1 MTLFRIFTLVALQ
14 RGQKLNNR
22 QSAKKVLSFLA
33 IRFGILCAITAG
45 YFVIFMV
52 LKSFFAIPLTR
63 FMLTFLLLFTQVI
76 SIISCTVAFN
86 GSMYGSKDN
95 AILLSFPVEYG
106 EVYLSKL
113 VVAYLNE
120 FGKNLY
126 FIVPLTLAFGIIT
139 SQNLWFFAAV
149 IIITFI
155 LPLLAVLLGA
165 LISIPVKFI
174 TAFLKRARFVYVLL
188 SAVIAVLLLIG
199 INNVLKNLPDPLRIL
214 ALYFTVIGNIGV
226 FLSKVSNFALFY
238 QWISD
243 ILFANNLWLNLGLVL
258 LLIVV
263 LIALNYLLSRPLFF
277 KMASKTAEHSVQK
290 KHKPKKAGKDNT
302 YFAFLKKETILA
314 VRTAD
319 TFLQDYLLIFCL
331 PFVLYFVNGFFKAID
346 LSPRGESI
354 ALAINI
360 IISLIMITSSNTGSA
375 TALSREGSEFVLLKT
390 APAKTYLVTWAK
402 ITINIVVSLT
412 LIIISL
418 IIIGLTGVISWDNL
432 VWCLIAFVL
441 IDIGHI
447 FWSFQLDI
455 RNPSMRE
462 YAALGQNASNNKN
475 ANNSVGYG
483 LIIALFS
490 GVLVFGYSFT
500 RGKVIAYIVLIAI
513 SLIFALV
520 RAYLFDLNLKCY
532 FEDMEY

>member
-14 RGQKLNNR
+14 RGRKLNYR
-22 QSAKKVLSFLA
+22 QSINKILSFLA

-45 YFVIFMV
+45 FFGVFIIF
-52 LKSFFAIPLTR
+52 KSFFAIPLTR
-63 FMLTFLLLFTQVI
+63 FMLTFLLLFTQI
-76 SIISCTVAFN
+76 LSIVSCTLSLN

-95 AILLSFPVEYG
+95 AILLSFPVEYE

-120 FGKNLY
+120 FGRNLY
-126 FIVPLTLAFGIIT
+126 FIVPVTLAFGFIT
-139 SQNLWFFAAV
+139 AQSLWYFAAV
-149 IIITFI
+149 LIITFV

-174 TAFLKRARFVYVLL
+174 AAFLKKARFIYVLIT
-188 SAVIAVLLLIG
+188 AAIAVLLLFG
-199 INNVLKNLPDPLRIL
+199 INAVLKNLPDPLRIL

-226 FLSKVSNFALFY
+226 FLSKVSNYALFY

-243 ILFANNLWLNLGLVL
+243 ILFSNNLWLNLGLVL
-258 LLIVV
+258 LLIVG
-263 LIALNYLLSRPLFF
+263 LMALNYLLSRPLFF

-290 KHKPKKAGKDNT
+290 VHKHKKSGKEST
-302 YFAFLKKETILA
+302 YFAFLKKEAILA
-314 VRTAD
+314 VRTAE
-319 TFLQDYLLIFCL
+319 TFLQDYLLIFCM
-331 PFVLYFVNGFFKAID
+331 PFVLYFVNGFFRAID

-360 IISLIMITSSNTGSA
+360 MISLTMITSSNTGSA

-402 ITINIVVSLT
+402 ITINIAVSII

-418 IIIGLTGVISWDNL
+418 IIIGFTGVIGWDSIIF
-432 VWCLIAFVL
+432 CFIAFVL

-462 YAALGQNASNNKN
+462 YAAMGHNVNNNKN
-475 ANNSVGYG
+475 ANNAVTYG
-483 LIIALFS
+483 FVIALLS
-490 GVLVFGYSFT
+490 GVLVFGYSFF

-513 SLIFALV
+513 SLVFAFV